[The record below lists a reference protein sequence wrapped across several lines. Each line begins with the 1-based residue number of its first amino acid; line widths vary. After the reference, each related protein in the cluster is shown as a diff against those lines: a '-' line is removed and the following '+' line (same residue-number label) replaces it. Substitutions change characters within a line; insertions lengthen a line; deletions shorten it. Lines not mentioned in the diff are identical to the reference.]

1 MGVITTK
8 TGDKGQ
14 TYLKDRIVSKGS
26 LTIEA
31 VGTIDELIATMILT
45 QSVTL
50 LDHSLFV
57 DPIEKLIEISSYLT
71 GFKTAPEFETII
83 TKMDQTI
90 ASRQEHYTGFI
101 YPYDDPKNA
110 QINVLRTVVRRTERT
125 IIRLHEENPL
135 PQALLIFMNRL
146 SDYIFVLI
154 A

>member
-1 MGVITTK
+1 MGIITTK
-8 TGDKGQ
+8 TGDKGK
-14 TYLKDRIVSKGS
+14 TYLKDKLVSKGS
-26 LTIEA
+26 LTIEV

-50 LDHSLFV
+50 LDRALFV
-57 DPIEKLIEISSYLT
+57 DPIEKLIEINSYLT
-71 GFKTAPEFETII
+71 DFKKELELETII
-83 TKMDQTI
+83 MKMNQSI
-90 ASRQEHYTGFI
+90 ASRQEYYTGFI

-125 IIRLHEENPL
+125 VIRLHEESPL
-135 PQALLIFMNRL
+135 PEALLIFMNRL